1 MVKGGLPDS
10 SGVAWLGSQ
19 KEMPENSPSDPLTQF
34 GIWSRGAV
42 LLSRA
47 NGGPFF
53 RRLFSGDGDVE
64 PPFNQQVD

>member
-1 MVKGGLPDS
+1 MVKGGLPDPAGS
-10 SGVAWLGSQ
+10 RGLGL
-19 KEMPENSPSDPLTQF
+19 KRRCPKILHPDPLTQF

-64 PPFNQQVD
+64 PPFDQQVD